1 MSLEKNGQTV
11 HPAKSPVNGKSTP
24 HEIVKK
30 ESKWSFLTNHT
41 HVLVCLSRDSSL
53 TVRMLALQI
62 GVTERSVQRILAELE
77 DDGVVKRSKEG
88 RQNIYQI
95 NTAFQLRHPLEQ
107 HQTVGNLLGLLK

>member
-11 HPAKSPVNGKSTP
+11 HPAKSPVNGKSTS
-24 HEIVKK
+24 HEIAKK